1 MGIYD
6 QAEKN
11 QSITIFFSCIGAKRH
26 CFSAIDTE
34 LSVLRSDRQEGS
46 PYIDPASSQIPTPI
60 FIYEHANIFFFFFFF
75 LFFFLHLP
83 S

>member
-1 MGIYD
+1 MATFNLTNNSTIFLFFFTHEDLQKGAQDKKWVYD

-34 LSVLRSDRQEGS
+34 LSVLRSDRQVGH
-46 PYIDPASSQIPTPI
+46 QICT
-60 FIYEHANIFFFFFFF
+60 
-75 LFFFLHLP
+75 
-83 S
+83 